1 MPGLV
6 PGGWPGAMPPPDVWG
21 VVLMGGTS
29 MTACLLP
36 VGAASTPRTCV
47 GSERGAVGTGWAQ
60 DTLLGPEGTAAVGGV
75 SRAGLVLLVVAC
87 SFGGGLLVVVVGWS
101 RAIGPADRVQLA
113 VRVVLAVSGAGGGP
127 GRCLRTAQW
136 TRASLFSVVEVCK
149 GTGWMPW
156 HQEPKKDVVA
166 CDMPRG
172 VGKRTVIRGSPN
184 GETPHQSCG
193 ATRT

>member
-1 MPGLV
+1 MCWWARGHAHADRV
-6 PGGWPGAMPPPDVWG
+6 WDGAQ
-21 VVLMGGTS
+21 GGTS
-29 MTACLLP
+29 TTAGRQPDLAPSTPSLLGGNGVGLGRCRRKTHCWVLREQPP
-36 VGAASTPRTCV
+36 VGDWFFGSPRAPGRCV
-47 GSERGAVGTGWAQ
+47 RWCW
-60 DTLLGPEGTAAVGGV
+60 
-75 SRAGLVLLVVAC
+75 GLVAGPLVRYIQLQPC
-87 SFGGGLLVVVVGWS
+87 GWGGW
-101 RAIGPADRVQLA
+101 
-113 VRVVLAVSGAGGGP
+113 VSGAGGGP

-193 ATRT
+193 VTPA

>member
-1 MPGLV
+1 MPTPFV
-6 PGGWPGAMPPPDVWG
+6 CG
-21 VVLMGGTS
+21 VVLTGGTS

-36 VGAASTPRTCV
+36 ARSLVRIALRCG
-47 GSERGAVGTGWAQ
+47 VGTGSGRDGVGAKTHCWVLREQPHLGCGGFFGSKPAPVAFRGGGCGDGRRAAGPAQ
-60 DTLLGPEGTAAVGGV
+60 SAHGFVGG
-75 SRAGLVLLVVAC
+75 
-87 SFGGGLLVVVVGWS
+87 W
-101 RAIGPADRVQLA
+101 
-113 VRVVLAVSGAGGGP
+113 VSGTGGGP

-136 TRASLFSVVEVCK
+136 TRASLFSVVEVYK

-184 GETPHQSCG
+184 GETPYQSCG
-193 ATRT
+193 TTRT